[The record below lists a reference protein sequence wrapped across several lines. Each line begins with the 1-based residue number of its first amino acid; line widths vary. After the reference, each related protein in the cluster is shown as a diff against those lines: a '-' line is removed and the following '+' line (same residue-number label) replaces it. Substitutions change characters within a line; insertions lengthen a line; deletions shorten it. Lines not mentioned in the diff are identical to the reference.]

1 MHLQGWLRSMANCFI
16 DGTMQTYDWR
26 QWRFE
31 SRTLPCCEVKTSGDM
46 ERLLTMQDFPSC
58 CRQPSGVKT
67 TIMIV
72 DVQLA
77 VGHCGSL
84 HDVALALKEERV
96 ASLPAALHFAE
107 APPAGSKVGGVVMD
121 KGNGQLDV
129 IKYVTFN
136 DKVST
141 REASKL
147 IAGSAYVPFSRP
159 GPWAVKK
166 AIPIL
171 AGQAAWT
178 PCALGHSDQ
187 MGGTSKEWIELST
200 WAPDNETLFQ
210 GVSFINDYTPETEA
224 NNEQHTWIVM
234 NIKED
239 SDSPIAGWPE
249 AKVRVMAQNKSKAS
263 TGVTLQRGFPL
274 TDYFFVEPLLG

>member
-1 MHLQGWLRSMANCFI
+1 
-16 DGTMQTYDWR
+16 
-26 QWRFE
+26 
-31 SRTLPCCEVKTSGDM
+31 
-46 ERLLTMQDFPSC
+46 
-58 CRQPSGVKT
+58 
-67 TIMIV
+67 
-72 DVQLA
+72 
-77 VGHCGSL
+77 
-84 HDVALALKEERV
+84 
-96 ASLPAALHFAE
+96 
-107 APPAGSKVGGVVMD
+107 MD

-129 IKYVTFN
+129 IKYVTSN

-200 WAPDNETLFQ
+200 WAPDNETLLQ